1 MDSHIKSLLFEQE
14 SDILLDKGI
23 HYIYVDDEYMNVN
36 GNRTP
41 FVNGKVAYI
50 VSRGMN
56 IAYPVPLYLIKRYTW
71 FNNAIGES
79 GFSSSKIELPTDNI
93 ILPVEAPYPKKLKLV
108 YDKIMN
114 GKTDYISSLDKVSA
128 KETFDYFCIDIS
140 LD

>member
-1 MDSHIKSLLFEQE
+1 MDSHIKTLLFKEE
-14 SDILLDKGI
+14 STILLSEGI
-23 HYIYVDDEYMNVN
+23 LYIYVDDEYMNVN

>member
-14 SDILLDKGI
+14 SDILLDEGI
-23 HYIYVDDEYMNVN
+23 HYIYVDDEYMDVD

-140 LD
+140 ID

>member
-23 HYIYVDDEYMNVN
+23 HYIYVDDEYMDVD

-71 FNNAIGES
+71 FNNALGES

-140 LD
+140 ID

>member
-14 SDILLDKGI
+14 SDILLDEGI
-23 HYIYVDDEYMNVN
+23 HYIYSDDNYMDVD
-36 GNRTP
+36 GNITP

-56 IAYPVPLYLIKRYTW
+56 VAYPVPLYLIKRYAW
-71 FNNAIGES
+71 FNNALGES
-79 GFSSSKIELPTDNI
+79 GFSSSKIELPTDNF

-114 GKTDYISSLDKVSA
+114 GKTDYISSLDKVSV

>member
-23 HYIYVDDEYMNVN
+23 HYIYVDDEYMDVD

-114 GKTDYISSLDKVSA
+114 CKTDYISSLDKVSA

>member
-1 MDSHIKSLLFEQE
+1 MDSHIKTLLFKEE
-14 SDILLDKGI
+14 STILLSEGI
-23 HYIYVDDEYMNVN
+23 LYIYVDDEYMNVN

-140 LD
+140 LN